1 MSFEDIKDE
10 IYYIEPVFLITE
22 NGSEK
27 EVTQIEFIQRIL
39 SSLRTIASHSPLNVT
54 TKYGTIIL
62 RQQPQN
68 QINELRKVIKE
79 YIDLNY
85 ETYNAEIDD
94 TGLFV
99 SCQSTLEDINDT
111 ILNAEVIIE
120 SEDNA
125 TTQTRTKPEVDDVE
139 DLTPSFITLSNKA
152 YTAFVKTCEAVD
164 NWLEE
169 YPEIAIKFPFSLTKS
184 DRNLVAK
191 ALIAPI
197 QCWDKLAPVV
207 KMDKNDY
214 EALKR
219 NFIQLSKDN
228 GCVALSS
235 SSSDLYHWD
244 EVFEKLQSYKLN
256 NTKMRLTKNGFISKT
271 KAEIIDKKTKQKLGV
286 ATLVLSIYIEEGLEE
301 YIGNL
306 KKLNSSI
313 SYDLIVR

>member
-54 TKYGTIIL
+54 TKYGTIVL
-62 RQQPQN
+62 RQQPQS

-99 SCQSTLEDINDT
+99 SCQSSLEDINDT

-125 TTQTRTKPEVDDVE
+125 PTQTRTKPEVDDVE

-207 KMDKNDY
+207 KMDKDDY

-219 NFIQLSKDN
+219 NLIQLSKDN
-228 GCVALSS
+228 ACVALSS

-286 ATLVLSIYIEEGLEE
+286 ATLVLSIYIEEALEE